1 MKPEFFSRGHTRTL
15 SVQLNTSKC
24 KACWKCIEA
33 CPRQVIGK
41 VDLPWHKH
49 ALLINREFCCGCLN
63 CIKSCSY
70 GAYSKIDKSGQDAV
84 HQRGKSVRLFLI
96 NNLLFFSGAITI
108 ISGLVLQF
116 GFHIHAARQHQEAG
130 SGDANYEQ
138 IRGFDQIPGV
148 WEINYSGWSAIH
160 KISVVCFV
168 LLMIYHIYKH
178 LKWYRGIIF
187 RNLMGKNV
195 QVMILSAI
203 FLFTSLTG
211 ILPWIIDLL
220 GSTSVYRFVFVEI
233 HDKLALLLVV
243 FLILHVIKRRNWF
256 DTAYSKIK

>member
-1 MKPEFFSRGHTRTL
+1 MKPVFFSRRHARTL

-33 CPRQVIGK
+33 CPSQVIGK
-41 VDLPWHKH
+41 IDLPWHKH
-49 ALLINREFCCGCLN
+49 ALLINPNFCCGCLN
-63 CIKSCSY
+63 CIKNCLY
-70 GAYSKIDKSGQDAV
+70 GAYSKNDKSGQDAV
-84 HQRGKSVRLFLI
+84 RPKGKSVRLFFI
-96 NNLLFFSGAITI
+96 NNLLLLSGAITI

-116 GFHIHAARQHQEAG
+116 GFHIPAARQNHDAG
-130 SGDANYEQ
+130 FRDVDYEQ
-138 IRGFDQIPGV
+138 VRGFDQMPDV
-148 WEINYSGWSAIH
+148 WGINYSGWSAIH
-160 KISVVCFV
+160 KVLVVCFF

-178 LKWYRGIIF
+178 LKWYQGIIS

-211 ILPWIIDLL
+211 IVPWMIDLL
-220 GSTSVYRFVFVEI
+220 GSTSMYRFVFVEI

-243 FLILHVIKRRNWF
+243 FLILHVVKRRNWF
-256 DTAYSKIK
+256 DAAYSKIK